1 MIKEQKMIY
10 MSDAAW
16 DPSGKFLLT
25 ASYTTKTY
33 TIWNCFGKMI
43 FKDTVIFIFQILK
56 DVIRIDWRPRLHFKI
71 SESTL
76 KKIDQDLENIYAKY
90 RDQDDKI
97 LNKAKHEQA
106 AREMALKKEVI
117 FL

>member
-1 MIKEQKMIY
+1 MIY

-43 FKDTVIFIFQILK
+43 FKDTILK
-56 DVIRIDWRPRLHFKI
+56 DVIRIDWRPRLHVKI

-97 LNKAKHEQA
+97 LNKAKHE
-106 AREMALKKEVI
+106 
-117 FL
+117 